1 MNLHRIVPRGTNLKH
16 AVKVLAI
23 LAVVGGSV
31 APLTGYAVKQT
42 GGEFNTLYAGL
53 GAKGYDVVAYF
64 AQGRPV
70 LGTQKHESVYGGV
83 TWRFASKKHLDM
95 FEANPEKYAP
105 QYGGFCS
112 WGAAN
117 GKLFDVDPVNGWTI
131 VDGKLYLNFNA
142 DLNKTFTQDAAKFI
156 PKANKHWESLNR

>member
-1 MNLHRIVPRGTNLKH
+1 MNLHRIVYRRTNIKH

-23 LAVVGGSV
+23 LAVVAGGV
-31 APLTGYAVKQT
+31 APLTSYAVKQT
-42 GGEFNTLYAGL
+42 GGEYNTLYAGL

-64 AQGRPV
+64 NQGKPV
-70 LGTQKHESVYGGV
+70 QGIQKHESVYGGV
-83 TWRFASKKHLDM
+83 TWRFASKKHREL

-156 PKANKHWESLNR
+156 PKADKNWESLNR